1 MKKFPFSMHV
11 KVDDFIPATAA
22 EKEYMVQM
30 RPSTTFFKDGVKRL
44 LKNKIATIS
53 FIIVVLITLTSIFLP
68 MFWPYQYD
76 NMLGVK
82 PGKAVDNTYN
92 DLAPLKYGATES
104 KDILGEAV
112 VSEIILEAPLKEVY
126 KNDNEKKEAQ
136 AYRNERI
143 EEAKKLLAEYNA
155 GPKTLDAFSQLK
167 SKLAKGDKYEK
178 FDEAVPLHF
187 EKSTMIVLKEGTNEH
202 TKATT
207 GIAQWVWEL
216 DLGAKSVRTSGDAQI
231 FESAKGVHIVCVD
244 SFNGKIRDVF
254 PHLFGTDSQG
264 RDYFIRVVYG
274 ARISLAVGFFASIIV
289 LIIGMTVGSIAGYI
303 GGKVD
308 IVIMRIVDIIYS
320 LPDTLMVIL
329 LAAVMN
335 SALEGVIEGTILEK
349 LGGNMISLFV
359 VFALLYWVSMSRLI
373 RGQILSLRE
382 QEYVLA
388 AQATGAKGS
397 WIITKHLIP
406 NCISVV
412 IISTALQIPN
422 AIFTESYLSFLG
434 LGVNA
439 PMPSLGSLASDARA
453 AGNLVNNPWPL
464 VFPAIAIGLVV
475 LSLNL
480 FGDGLRDAFDPK
492 LKN

>member
-1 MKKFPFSMHV
+1 MQKKFTMHV
-11 KVDDFIPATAA
+11 DVDDFIPATDA

-30 RPSTTFFKDGVKRL
+30 RPASTFFKDGVKRL
-44 LKNKIATIS
+44 LKNKIATAS

-68 MFWPYQYD
+68 MFWPYSYD
-76 NMLGVK
+76 QMLGVT
-82 PGKAVDNTYN
+82 PGRPVDPSFNN
-92 DLAPLKYGATES
+92 LAPFTYGTTEQQW
-104 KDILGEAV
+104 I
-112 VSEIILEAPLKEVY
+112 
-126 KNDNEKKEAQ
+126 NEG
-136 AYRNERI
+136 Y
-143 EEAKKLLAEYNA
+143 
-155 GPKTLDAFSQLK
+155 S
-167 SKLAKGDKYEK
+167 
-178 FDEAVPLHF
+178 
-187 EKSTMIVLKEGTNEH
+187 
-202 TKATT
+202 
-207 GIAQWVWEL
+207 
-216 DLGAKSVRTSGDAQI
+216 
-231 FESAKGVHIVCVD
+231 
-244 SFNGKIRDVF
+244 VF
-254 PHLFGTDSQG
+254 PHIFGTDSQG

-308 IVIMRIVDIIYS
+308 IIIMRIVDIIYS

-329 LAAVMN
+329 LASVMKV
-335 SALEGVIEGTILEK
+335 SLGTAIEGTVLEK
-349 LGGNMISLFV
+349 LGGNMISLFL

-388 AQATGAKGS
+388 AKSAGAKPS
-397 WIITKHLIP
+397 WIIRKHLIP

-412 IISTALQIPN
+412 IISTALQIPS

-439 PMPSLGSLASDARA
+439 PMPSLGSLASDALNGITSYPSR
-453 AGNLVNNPWPL
+453 LVI
-464 VFPAIAIGLVV
+464 PAIVISLIV